1 MFLHRVAEFAGAALS
16 TTYFLALLI
25 KAQPAEHAGYNGL
38 GALLVVLLLAV
49 LAAAGA
55 ATLHLR
61 WMALAAVR
69 RRATTVAVVEMRS
82 RGAGAQAHSTVI
94 NPAWGE
100 EAEEGAG
107 ARVAELETEL
117 QTVKREHSRDAS
129 ARIAAELKK
138 AASQAQAAH
147 DAELE
152 KAQAVHD
159 AELEEAATALQAE
172 RERSAVLMAEL
183 AQLKKDE

>member
-1 MFLHRVAEFAGAALS
+1 MFLHRVAAFAGAALS
-16 TTYFLALLI
+16 TTYFVALLI
-25 KAQPAEHAGYNGL
+25 KAQPVEHAGYNGM
-38 GALLVVLLLAV
+38 GVLLVVLLLAV

-82 RGAGAQAHSTVI
+82 RGANAQARSTVI

-129 ARIAAELKK
+129 ARIAAELK
-138 AASQAQAAH
+138 AQAAH

>member
-1 MFLHRVAEFAGAALS
+1 VAEFAGAALAA
-16 TTYFLALLI
+16 TYYVALLI
-25 KAQPAEHAGYNGL
+25 KAQPAEHAGYSGL

-69 RRATTVAVVEMRS
+69 WRAMVEMRS

-100 EAEEGAG
+100 EAEESAG

-117 QTVKREHSRDAS
+117 QAVKREHS
-129 ARIAAELKK
+129 K
-138 AASQAQAAH
+138 AQAA
-147 DAELE
+147 
-152 KAQAVHD
+152 HD

-172 RERSAVLMAEL
+172 RERSAVMMAEL

>member
-1 MFLHRVAEFAGAALS
+1 MAEFAGAALA
-16 TTYFLALLI
+16 TTYFVALLI
-25 KAQPAEHAGYNGL
+25 KAQPAEHDGYNGM

-117 QTVKREHSRDAS
+117 QTVKREHSRYAS
-129 ARIAAELKK
+129 ARIAAEL
-138 AASQAQAAH
+138 
-147 DAELE
+147 E
-152 KAQAVHD
+152 KAQAAHD

-172 RERSAVLMAEL
+172 RERSAVMMAEL

>member
-1 MFLHRVAEFAGAALS
+1 MAEFAGAALS
-16 TTYFLALLI
+16 TTYFVALLI

-138 AASQAQAAH
+138 AQAAH

-152 KAQAVHD
+152 KAQAAHD

-172 RERSAVLMAEL
+172 RKRSAVMMAEL